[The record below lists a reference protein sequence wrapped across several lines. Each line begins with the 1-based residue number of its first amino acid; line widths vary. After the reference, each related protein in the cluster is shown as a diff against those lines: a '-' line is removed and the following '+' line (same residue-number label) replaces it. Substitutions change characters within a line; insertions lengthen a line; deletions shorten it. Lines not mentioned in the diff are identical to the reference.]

1 MNGRLSIVSTPI
13 GHLGD
18 FSFRGVE
25 TLKEA
30 AVIACEDTRRTRRLL
45 THYGIKASLVS
56 VHAHTSGAAIERL
69 LDRVEAG
76 EHVAY
81 VTDAGTPGISDPG
94 GVLVE
99 RAHARGLTIV
109 PVPGPAAVL
118 AALVA
123 SGLPADRFVFLGF
136 LPRKG
141 GARTELLRRIAAER
155 FTSVCY
161 EAPGRTAALLDDLA
175 RECGAER
182 EGVVARELTKMHEE
196 IRRGTLAELTAYYEE
211 HPPRGEV
218 TVVIAGTRAAAG
230 ARQLAPDSGTAP
242 APLVPERPSAA
253 AKELSRRL
261 GISRQ
266 DAYRLLNR

>member
-1 MNGRLSIVSTPI
+1 MVTSGRLSIVSTPI

-30 AVIACEDTRRTRRLL
+30 AVIACEDTRHTRRLL
-45 THYGIKASLVS
+45 NHYGIEAKLVS
-56 VHAHTSGAAIERL
+56 VHAHTSDAAIERL

-123 SGLPADRFVFLGF
+123 SGLPADKFMFLGF

-141 GARTELLRRIAAER
+141 GARAELLRRIAAER
-155 FTSVCY
+155 FTCVCY
-161 EAPGRTAALLDDLA
+161 EAPGRTAALLRDLA

-182 EGVVARELTKMHEE
+182 EGVVARELTKLHEE
-196 IRRGTLAELTAYYEE
+196 VRRGTLADLTAYYEE

-218 TVVIAGTRAAAG
+218 TVVIAGTRTAAKV
-230 ARQLAPDSGTAP
+230 APDADAATP
-242 APLVPERPSAA
+242 TTIPERPSDA

>member
-1 MNGRLSIVSTPI
+1 MSGRLSIVSTPI

-30 AVIACEDTRRTRRLL
+30 AVIACEDTRHTRRLL
-45 THYGIKASLVS
+45 NHYGIESKLVS
-56 VHAHTSGAAIERL
+56 VHAHTSAAAIERL

-99 RAHARGLTIV
+99 RAHARGLTVV

-123 SGLPADRFVFLGF
+123 SGLPADKFLFLGF

-155 FTSVCY
+155 YTSVCY
-161 EAPGRTAALLDDLA
+161 EAPGRTAALLRDLV
-175 RECGAER
+175 RECGADR
-182 EGVVARELTKMHEE
+182 VGVVARELTKLHEE
-196 IRRGTLAELTAYYEE
+196 VRRGTLAELTAYYEE

-218 TVVIAGTRAAAG
+218 TVVIAGAKTAPKPVPDAAA
-230 ARQLAPDSGTAP
+230 PPTI
-242 APLVPERPSAA
+242 PERPSDA